1 MSDIL
6 TGISNI
12 GLTLSVPTLTI
23 RVIQVSHENVI
34 VLYAVKWKKTDI
46 DSDVSFT
53 LK

>member
-1 MSDIL
+1 MSDIP
-6 TGISNI
+6 TGLSNI
-12 GLTLSVPTLTI
+12 GMISVPTLTI